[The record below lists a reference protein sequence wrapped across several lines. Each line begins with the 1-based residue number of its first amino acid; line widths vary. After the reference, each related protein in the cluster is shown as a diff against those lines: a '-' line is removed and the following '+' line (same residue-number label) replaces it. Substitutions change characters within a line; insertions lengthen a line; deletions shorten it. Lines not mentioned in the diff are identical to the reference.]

1 MADSTMLPLS
11 LSGSQCVQ
19 SMLSTKNHPRYHIR
33 MIAIGSVAI
42 GIFFNILSIAICK
55 DHILQG
61 LAFLPLC
68 TLRKLL
74 VLEPIAWID

>member
-1 MADSTMLPLS
+1 MLPIG

-33 MIAIGSVAI
+33 LIAIGSVAV

-55 DHILQG
+55 DYILQG
-61 LAFLPLC
+61 LAFLLVC

-74 VLEPIAWID
+74 VLEPIARID